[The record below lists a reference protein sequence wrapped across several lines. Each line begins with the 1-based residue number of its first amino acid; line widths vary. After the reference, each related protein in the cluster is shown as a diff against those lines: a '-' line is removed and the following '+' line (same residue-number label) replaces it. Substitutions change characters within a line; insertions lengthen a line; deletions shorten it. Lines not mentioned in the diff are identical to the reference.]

1 MRFCGILKETMSDFQ
16 KEKIEIEIQE
26 KEIETKEFLQSFSK
40 ERRYAIYILVG
51 LLIPIFFIAKYSV
64 SATYLHFF
72 KANREI
78 GVHEAIVTSL
88 PVQILETNALSI
100 LGNSYSAYALIKNP
114 NKDLV
119 ASELK
124 YVFHFQDA
132 EGKDLVSQEGKTFIL
147 GGEQKYIV
155 MPNVKI
161 FQAPVSVKV
170 EITDPVWKRRLSLPN
185 VVLKSGVPKY
195 GDQTD
200 PIGFYISN
208 SLYNQSTYTLGT
220 VKVNA
225 VVFDNS
231 GKVIAVTQY
240 TANTVSPQQ
249 TRDYKMFWPLPIAAN
264 VLGDPK
270 IFVETN
276 ILDDTN
282 LKAAE

>member
-1 MRFCGILKETMSDFQ
+1 MSDFQ

-40 ERRYAIYILVG
+40 GKRYAIYALGI

-72 KANREI
+72 KVNREI
-78 GVHEAIVTSL
+78 GVHEAIVTNL

-100 LGNSYSAYALIKNP
+100 LGSSYSAYALIKNP

-225 VVFDNS
+225 VVFDKS

-240 TANTVSPQQ
+240 TANTVASQQ

-276 ILDDTN
+276 ILDDIN

>member
-1 MRFCGILKETMSDFQ
+1 MSFCGILKETMSDFQ

-26 KEIETKEFLQSFSK
+26 KEIETKDFLQSFSK
-40 ERRYAIYILVG
+40 GKRYAIYVLGI

-64 SATYLHFF
+64 SSTYLHFF
-72 KANREI
+72 KVNREI

-100 LGNSYSAYALIKNP
+100 LGSSYSAYALIKNA

-170 EITDPVWKRRLSLPN
+170 EITDPVWKRRFSLPN

-225 VVFDNS
+225 VVFDKS

-240 TANTVSPQQ
+240 TANTVASQQ
-249 TRDYKMFWPLPIAAN
+249 TRDYKLFWPLTIAAN

-276 ILDDTN
+276 ILDDIN

>member
-1 MRFCGILKETMSDFQ
+1 MHLCGILNISMSEFQ
-16 KEKIEIEIQE
+16 KEKIEIEIAE
-26 KEIETKEFLQSFSK
+26 KEIETKEFLQSFPK
-40 ERRYAIYILVG
+40 EKRYVIYILGV

-64 SATYLHFF
+64 SAYYLHYF
-72 KANREI
+72 KVNREI

-124 YVFHFQDA
+124 YVFHFQDK

-147 GGEQKYIV
+147 GGEQKYIL

-170 EITDPVWKRRLSLPN
+170 EISEPVWKRRISLPS

-208 SLYNQSTYTLGT
+208 SLYNQSPYILGT

-225 VVFDNS
+225 VVFDKS

-264 VLGDPK
+264 ISGDPR

-282 LKAAE
+282 LKTTE

>member
-1 MRFCGILKETMSDFQ
+1 MSFCGILRESMSDFQ

-40 ERRYAIYILVG
+40 GKRYAIYALGI

-72 KANREI
+72 KVNREI
-78 GVHEAIVTSL
+78 GVHEAIVTNL

-100 LGNSYSAYALIKNP
+100 LGSSYSAYALIKNP

-225 VVFDNS
+225 VVFDKS

-240 TANTVSPQQ
+240 TANTVASQQ

-276 ILDDTN
+276 ILDDIN